1 MGKVMD
7 PQVFLNKWQITHQF
21 LAVRLGVDERT
32 VRRWTAS
39 PKAKFRT
46 IPPNMVLISILTL
59 DQLWEAQG
67 KKPGQTLLDLI
78 RETTAA

>member
-1 MGKVMD
+1 MD
-7 PQVFLNKWQITHQF
+7 PQVFLNKWQITHQY

-39 PKAKFRT
+39 KNAKYRT
-46 IPPNMVLISILTL
+46 IPPPMVLISILTL
-59 DQLWEAQG
+59 DQLWQAQD
-67 KKPGQTLLDLI
+67 KKPGEMKLIDLI

>member
-1 MGKVMD
+1 MD
-7 PQVFLNKWQITHQF
+7 PQAFLDKWQITHQF
-21 LAVRLGVDERT
+21 LAVRLGVGERT

-39 PKAKFRT
+39 PNASSRT
-46 IPPNMVLISILTL
+46 KPTDMVLTSVLLL
-59 DQLWEAQG
+59 DQLWQAQG